1 MSRLPHANP
10 QPPDSINSPPG
21 SGLGEFGWLL
31 VTLSLVAVV
40 GTAILVLAAERLA
53 PLIPFTWEKAVA
65 GDAVPTVTVEDPEA
79 RDALKALTRDLV
91 QAAEL
96 PKGMDIRVHLA
107 QQSQPNA
114 YATLGGNVIITRGL
128 LDHVET
134 ENGLAMVLAHEIAHV
149 RERHPIQA
157 LGRSAIF
164 SLVWAVVSGATG
176 QPVLQDVLGSAG
188 MMTVLGFNRDMERE
202 ADTAGLAT
210 LRSHY
215 GHVHGAGEFFRNL
228 PESPGGE
235 APVFLRT
242 HPRSDDR
249 LARLAAEARGE
260 APGLE
265 PLPSALAALR
275 EDDASGKPR
284 Q

>member
-1 MSRLPHANP
+1 MTRLPHANP
-10 QPPDSINSPPG
+10 QPPDAINSPPG

-31 VTLSLVAVV
+31 VTLGLVAVV

-53 PLIPFTWEKAVA
+53 PLIPFTWEETVA
-65 GDAVPTVTVEDPEA
+65 GDAVPTVAVDDPEA
-79 RDALKALTRDLV
+79 RRALEALTRDLV
-91 QAAEL
+91 QATEL
-96 PKGMDIRVHLA
+96 PEGMDVRVHLTE
-107 QQSQPNA
+107 QSQPNA

-176 QPVLQDVLGSAG
+176 QPVLQDILGSAG

-202 ADTAGLAT
+202 ADAAALAI

-215 GHVHGAGEFFRNL
+215 GHAHGAGEFFRNL
-228 PESPGGE
+228 PDSPGGE
-235 APVFLRT
+235 APAFLRT
-242 HPRSDDR
+242 HPRSEDR
-249 LARLAAEARGE
+249 LARLTAQTTGE
-260 APGLE
+260 SPELE
-265 PLPSALAALR
+265 PLPPPLAALR